1 MKELDLPDR
10 ASERSDAVE
19 FLRAWAYSD
28 DTLEWVSKGNA
39 FPDAGYIGIF
49 LADLLRHFVSSSEAS
64 LDVKAQQTR
73 RAVEAFNAEMDDDTS
88 ERPSDA

>member
-1 MKELDLPDR
+1 MKELDLPDE
-10 ASERSDAVE
+10 ASKRSDAVE

-49 LADLLRHFVSSSEAS
+49 LADPATSLRI
-64 LDVKAQQTR
+64 VK
-73 RAVEAFNAEMDDDTS
+73 
-88 ERPSDA
+88 

>member
-1 MKELDLPDR
+1 MKELELPSE
-10 ASERSDAVE
+10 ASTRSDAAE

-28 DTLEWVSKGNA
+28 DRVEFVSRGNV

-64 LDVKAQQTR
+64 QEIKEQQTR
-73 RAVEAFNAEMDDDTS
+73 RAVAAFNAELV
-88 ERPSDA
+88 